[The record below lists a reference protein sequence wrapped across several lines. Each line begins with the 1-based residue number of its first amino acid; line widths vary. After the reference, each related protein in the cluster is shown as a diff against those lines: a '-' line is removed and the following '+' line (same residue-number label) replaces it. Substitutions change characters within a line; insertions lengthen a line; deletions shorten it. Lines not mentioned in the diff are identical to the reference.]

1 MPFLSGSP
9 SPHHQWSRNHIRFKN
24 SVLHVATDYVKMT
37 SIDHLP
43 EKTKVLP
50 VHDHLSFLCSQ
61 YLARTLQSSNSS
73 QNVITSPS
81 GFRNMKHTLQ
91 SRFLHCTPTYLWSDI
106 PPTASSKTAIKS
118 LHNVSFP
125 ITISSIAPSPVLQTS
140 SPHTSTEE
148 VNLPIKTSLRSKPP
162 YRPKSSY
169 QPKLWEP
176 TSQGTPHFQTEVQ
189 GVPVLSSL

>member
-1 MPFLSGSP
+1 MITLSYYVLNILSEPFQFCNP
-9 SPHHQWSRNHIRFKN
+9 
-24 SVLHVATDYVKMT
+24 
-37 SIDHLP
+37 
-43 EKTKVLP
+43 
-50 VHDHLSFLCSQ
+50 
-61 YLARTLQSSNSS
+61 S
-73 QNVITSPS
+73 QNVNTSPS

-91 SRFLHCTPTYLWSDI
+91 SRFLHCTPTHLWSDI
-106 PPTASSKTAIKS
+106 PPTTRSKTAIKS